1 MRNNLTNIII
11 SNNKQLLEDNRRE
24 LIQKSKRGREEK
36 DGQTRYEKRK
46 RVRVSSSVASY
57 NRINMNE
64 LFKRDTLII
73 GVNVVGETDNY
84 VVTIKFYKVLDAIKK
99 QLQQNN
105 DKIEFKVIYKAL
117 ASIFNSGD
125 VYIECNCLH
134 PDTKIKLLDGTTRTI
149 EQMKL
154 DFDSGEKLWVYSV
167 DENGDFK
174 PGEVENIWVSG
185 EATEFIKIIL
195 DNDEEI
201 LTTPE
206 HLYMLRDGTYIQAQD
221 LKEND
226 SLMSFKEINEAVSY
240 FELNHKVKKV
250 ERIVLPTTPVYDIS
264 VKNYANF
271 LVEAGVILHNC
282 EDYKYRLAYWNTRS
296 NINAGKPETR
306 PSNITNPTNDLGPA
320 CKHIS
325 AVLANIN
332 WLMKVA
338 SVIVNYIKF
347 MAEHQERKFADI
359 IYPAIFGRKYDKE
372 VQLNLFDF
380 NNRLSTSRK
389 LLNVA
394 NKIGRD
400 RGKFKK
406 RESEDR

>member
-125 VYIECNCLH
+125 VYIECTC
-134 PDTKIKLLDGTTRTI
+134 D
-149 EQMKL
+149 
-154 DFDSGEKLWVYSV
+154 
-167 DENGDFK
+167 
-174 PGEVENIWVSG
+174 
-185 EATEFIKIIL
+185 
-195 DNDEEI
+195 
-201 LTTPE
+201 
-206 HLYMLRDGTYIQAQD
+206 
-221 LKEND
+221 
-226 SLMSFKEINEAVSY
+226 
-240 FELNHKVKKV
+240 
-250 ERIVLPTTPVYDIS
+250 
-264 VKNYANF
+264 
-271 LVEAGVILHNC
+271 
-282 EDYKYRLAYWNTRS
+282 DYKFRLAYWNSRS

-380 NNRLSTSRK
+380 DNRLSTSRK
-389 LLNVA
+389 VLNVA
-394 NKIGRD
+394 NRIGRD
-400 RGKFKK
+400 RGKFKN
-406 RESEDR
+406 REPENR